1 MSDFKR
7 GFIMGFTVGLG
18 FCIVVLYV
26 AYAAYIISH

>member
-18 FCIVVLYV
+18 FCIVVLY
-26 AYAAYIISH
+26 AAYIISH